1 MPNMHYCRAENTL
14 ADLQQILGEA
24 ESEGILETF
33 RDGGWEEKE
42 AAIELVDACIAYI
55 KLFEY
60 ATEEPDY
67 DEVFYRAPCWLA
79 NED

>member
-33 RDGGWEEKE
+33 REGSREEK
-42 AAIELVDACIAYI
+42 AAAVALFDACRAYI
-55 KLFEY
+55 ELFEY

-67 DEVFYRAPCWLA
+67 EDVFRSYPYTIGAEA
-79 NED
+79 

>member
-33 RDGGWEEKE
+33 REGSREEK
-42 AAIELVDACIAYI
+42 AAAVALVDACRAYI
-55 KLFEY
+55 QLFEY

-67 DEVFYRAPCWLA
+67 DEVFEFLPELLSLY
-79 NED
+79 